1 MTATDCGHRAILV
14 EVSDSVKV
22 ACLSTT
28 ATNCKHR
35 AITYSG
41 ASICAFSAELHSC
54 YLPQWKYRTV
64 GPRQPQTEG
73 TELSLCYLFW
83 WKYLCKWLVGQGR
96 HRLKVH
102 SYLHTTYS
110 GGSICVSG
118 LSVHTVT
125 YCSHR
130 AITMP
135 LIVEEVLV
143 KVACQSTSVTD

>member
-1 MTATDCGHRAILV
+1 MWLV
-14 EVSDSVKV
+14 GPRNPQTE
-22 ACLSTT
+22 
-28 ATNCKHR
+28 
-35 AITYSG
+35 
-41 ASICAFSAELHSC
+41 SAELPSC
-54 YLPQWKYRTV
+54 YLSQWKYRTV
-64 GPRQPQTEG
+64 SPRQPQTEG
-73 TELSLCYLFW
+73 TELSLYYLFW

-96 HRLKVH
+96 HRLQHRATFSGRSICESGLPVHNSHRLKVH

-130 AITMP
+130 AITML

-143 KVACQSTSVTD
+143 KVACQFTIVTD